1 MVTGVEYDAGLS
13 WSDSYSVDV
22 IVPSLD
28 AVSEVFELG
37 DVCGVRAGL
46 AVDLA
51 PIFQGVPIL
60 IVRSCCSCRSP
71 STRRQ
76 QSRHTNY

>member
-1 MVTGVEYDAGLS
+1 MVTVVEYDAGVG

-51 PIFQGVPIL
+51 PIFQRCNSKKLLFSSFTHDTSTTVP
-60 IVRSCCSCRSP
+60 
-71 STRRQ
+71 T
-76 QSRHTNY
+76 H